1 VGEDGWERACV
12 GVSGLISGTAG
23 YIRARQ
29 MTARLATKA
38 KVKSFGGDPS
48 GLRPGARSRRCQN
61 FWSVWGQRGLSLG
74 TSQVAHMHTRR
85 IGRCKRLGRCDSAS
99 TSTSTSTS
107 TGTSTSTD
115 SVPPPMGGAG
125 GRAQIKSVA
134 PVRPAEGEEKAVMH
148 RRRSATTLTP
158 RLDDGSLCLQ
168 LPTRTKI
175 NLTISQHRRGACR
188 RNRGSRT
195 TCAHP
200 SVHEATGLR

>member
-99 TSTSTSTS
+99 TSTSTST
-107 TGTSTSTD
+107 GTSTSTD
-115 SVPPPMGGAG
+115 SVPPPMGGC
-125 GRAQIKSVA
+125 GRAGPNQKRCTSQASRGRGEGRHA
-134 PVRPAEGEEKAVMH
+134 PSTVRHYADAEA
-148 RRRSATTLTP
+148 RRRLTVLAATHE
-158 RLDDGSLCLQ
+158 DEDQSH
-168 LPTRTKI
+168 
-175 NLTISQHRRGACR
+175 NLTAPPGC
-188 RNRGSRT
+188 
-195 TCAHP
+195 
-200 SVHEATGLR
+200 L